1 MRAGRTLDRFIA
13 RLLAGDAAIPL
24 YSTEPAAAGALLRRL
39 LEEEIVSSV
48 LHEDGVWYCRLFRD
62 GETVA
67 TGSGRTRELA
77 IARGA
82 ANVSR
87 ALLLP
92 RPVPGW
98 REAAPESPAVTCEAC
113 GRPIEPKSAG
123 ARRLC
128 NPCRYWQMKAAAS
141 ASPEAG
147 TAEAS
152 PPQPGVVAGTVI
164 GSLTTNVV

>member
-1 MRAGRTLDRFIA
+1 MRAGRTLDRFIT
-13 RLLAGDAAIPL
+13 RLLAGDAASPL

-39 LEEEIVSSV
+39 LEEEIGSSV
-48 LHEDGVWYCRLFRD
+48 THEEGVWYCRLFRD

-87 ALLLP
+87 SLLLP

-98 REAAPESPAVTCEAC
+98 REAAPESAAVTCEAC

-128 NPCRYWQMKAAAS
+128 NPCRYWQMKTAAS
-141 ASPEAG
+141 ASSEAG
-147 TAEAS
+147 AAEAS
-152 PPQPGVVAGTVI
+152 RLSPASSRGRRSGA
-164 GSLTTNVV
+164 